1 MVYDGAG
8 KAVVKRDVF
17 MMNRMLFLLIE
28 WFEIY
33 IYKTFNIWISDDQS
47 MIIFS
52 STVSIRMDMY
62 PTIRICTYTIIRCF
76 GY

>member
-52 STVSIRMDMY
+52 STVSTTYEHVSYIHN
-62 PTIRICTYTIIRCF
+62 RICTYTIFI
-76 GY
+76 

>member
-1 MVYDGAG
+1 MVYDGAV

-17 MMNRMLFLLIE
+17 MMNRMLFLLIV

-47 MIIFS
+47 IIIFS
-52 STVSIRMDMY
+52 STVSIRMNMY
-62 PTIRICTYTIIRCF
+62 PTISNMHLHNLMLWV
-76 GY
+76 